1 METPNQLSLL
11 GNIRRKPINYRDNLG
26 EIIQA
31 DMEAEARKGK
41 IKPKTP
47 EQKPSRIIAPS
58 NYFHLT
64 KEMYDEALGKIKADY
79 GNNPILLKVQWDEE
93 AEIAKGSNP
102 YYAALINTIFREQ
115 GIRTAT
121 QADLENILTNKI
133 LDLNGTYED
142 SGIVLR
148 SLTKPNE
155 YLAKQIGEQIAKLQ
169 GKKTGKLEL
178 PIYTSTCYL
187 ELTNDPNSPS
197 KLGLKIL
204 DDAELI
210 YAPILNSPN
219 QNKFSSSDID
229 VATGLPKKVGNGDRT
244 LWTRSDGLSW
254 LCLLRGLSLVSSLD
268 SLDYSSENGRVICA
282 STPQSAKHAPKK

>member
-155 YLAKQIGEQIAKLQ
+155 Y
-169 GKKTGKLEL
+169 
-178 PIYTSTCYL
+178 
-187 ELTNDPNSPS
+187 
-197 KLGLKIL
+197 
-204 DDAELI
+204 
-210 YAPILNSPN
+210 
-219 QNKFSSSDID
+219 
-229 VATGLPKKVGNGDRT
+229 
-244 LWTRSDGLSW
+244 
-254 LCLLRGLSLVSSLD
+254 
-268 SLDYSSENGRVICA
+268 
-282 STPQSAKHAPKK
+282 